1 MRKVI
6 IHIILIITLFV
17 VYYLQSNFFNWFT
30 IAGVMPNLFI
40 IYIVFIGL
48 FGNKFMGVTYGIL
61 LGFMLDYI
69 FKQKVGITA
78 LSLGAV
84 GLMAKLFDKNFSKNS
99 RITVMMI
106 IGVATAFF
114 EIVSY
119 IASYIVF
126 STNIEIFA
134 FTKILVIEVIY
145 NVILTVILYPLI
157 QKTGYYVENTY
168 KENTILTRYF

>member
-134 FTKILVIEVIY
+134 FIKILVIEVIY

>member
-1 MRKVI
+1 MRKVL
-6 IHIILIITLFV
+6 IHIILILMLFV

-69 FKQKVGITA
+69 FRQKVGITA

-84 GLMAKLFDKNFSKNS
+84 GLIAKLFDKNFSKNS

-106 IGVATAFF
+106 IGIATAFF
-114 EIVSY
+114 EIISY

-126 STNIEIFA
+126 STNLEILA
-134 FTKILVIEVIY
+134 FTKILAIEVIY
-145 NVILTVILYPLI
+145 NIILTVIIYPLI
-157 QKTGYYVENTY
+157 QKIGYYVENTY